1 MDPIAD
7 ALLDT
12 FSDDPLVAE
21 MLEGSRPVPD
31 SEDGLSFPQVVGGML
46 GDRDASFRRD
56 VWKEGWSISASGI
69 KRYERDDSF
78 PIHIS
83 KGEVHI
89 PWNPCLDDLTAKD
102 WRRYRGLNTPR
113 GSSLRGIRPFIIGGG

>member
-21 MLEGSRPVPD
+21 MLEGSPRTPD
-31 SEDGLSFPQVVGGML
+31 SEDGLT
-46 GDRDASFRRD
+46 FRRD